1 MKIKMGKQRNNEKAS
16 ERQIESVDWK
26 TKAEVK
32 KWATT
37 ISSEAL
43 KHSSTETNRMKENKN
58 IYVLCIANHVKRVI
72 RAKKQCYDGH
82 YTIAKTKQ

>member
-1 MKIKMGKQRNNEKAS
+1 MYKKIKIKKQQQHNNEKAS

-32 KWATT
+32 KWAT

-43 KHSSTETNRMKENKN
+43 KHSSTEMNRIQKKKH
-58 IYVLCIANHVKRVI
+58 IYVLCIPNHLKRVI
-72 RAKKQCYDGH
+72 RAKKRWYDGQ
-82 YTIAKTKQ
+82 YSEN